1 MKARFEH
8 FYRLLADRKAHALL
22 IYVTAAT
29 ILLVSIGGIV
39 SSTTIGLLVVLG
51 ILTLAF
57 DANVRGALLD
67 PKKLMPLM
75 ILMGGVLVWQC
86 LGIAFRTPTDKQA
99 ATVLGSAIGIAM
111 LLPLLLAAQ
120 QRDPQFRGRLFG
132 ALFVLGCIAAAISL
146 ASYAIILG
154 QDGRFSIK
162 ELLGER
168 LVPIGRA
175 NHQIL
180 GAGGLAACFFAG
192 LAIYPK
198 VTLRRKR
205 LIVAGLLLIAIT
217 VALTQSRGPILAIG
231 LALVATSILEL
242 FRIPATRVTAGL
254 VLAVLCFAIPVV
266 FVLAEPW
273 LKAWACT
280 THISLCRP
288 SNRQDVWGLVSE
300 MIQERLWF
308 GIGPSFRFPGGAV
321 SHPHNGILGLTFYFG
336 LPMAFLLLGIIAFAV
351 KQAAAAPSSPS
362 RTFAL
367 LGIFFSMSFVATDLS
382 NPFAFVNTLYLYL
395 WLPVWI
401 GALLVLA
408 PHDDA
413 PVAASPGN
421 SLTPST

>member
-154 QDGRFSIK
+154 QDGRFSIN
-162 ELLGER
+162 E
-168 LVPIGRA
+168 
-175 NHQIL
+175 
-180 GAGGLAACFFAG
+180 
-192 LAIYPK
+192 
-198 VTLRRKR
+198 
-205 LIVAGLLLIAIT
+205 
-217 VALTQSRGPILAIG
+217 
-231 LALVATSILEL
+231 
-242 FRIPATRVTAGL
+242 
-254 VLAVLCFAIPVV
+254 
-266 FVLAEPW
+266 
-273 LKAWACT
+273 
-280 THISLCRP
+280 
-288 SNRQDVWGLVSE
+288 
-300 MIQERLWF
+300 
-308 GIGPSFRFPGGAV
+308 
-321 SHPHNGILGLTFYFG
+321 
-336 LPMAFLLLGIIAFAV
+336 
-351 KQAAAAPSSPS
+351 AAPS
-362 RTFAL
+362 
-367 LGIFFSMSFVATDLS
+367 
-382 NPFAFVNTLYLYL
+382 
-395 WLPVWI
+395 
-401 GALLVLA
+401 LA
-408 PHDDA
+408 STRSS
-413 PVAASPGN
+413 AAYC
-421 SLTPST
+421 TPSIVSSASGYVTP